1 MKIGAWLKQN
11 WLVVIVL
18 AALLFVAVTAPH
30 EAWKAVVIGA
40 RSFFGISA
48 ILLTVFVFMG
58 MFSVWVSEERVSR
71 HLGHESG
78 WKGLMYGTLLG
89 VIYHG
94 PQVSIFP
101 FLKTM
106 EDKGAKLSVLVA
118 VVSAFAIKL
127 PMIPLEFA
135 LLGWKFTVIHNLLL
149 LATAPLLG
157 ILMAWIVGRGSS
169 SDAASYSGKA

>member
-1 MKIGAWLKQN
+1 MKLGSWIKQN
-11 WLVVIVL
+11 WLVLIVL
-18 AALLFVAVTAPH
+18 IILGITAVSSPAQ
-30 EAWKAVVIGA
+30 AGRSVIIGA
-40 RSFFGISA
+40 QTFVGIGA

-58 MFSVWVSEERVSR
+58 MFSVWVSEERVTR
-71 HLGHESG
+71 HLGRESG

-106 EDKGAKLSVLVA
+106 SDKGAKLGVIVA

-127 PMIPLEFA
+127 PMIPLEIA
-135 LLGWKFTVIHNLLL
+135 LLGLKFTVVHNALLL
-149 LATAPLLG
+149 VTAPVLAVIMEKALR
-157 ILMAWIVGRGSS
+157 GRR
-169 SDAASYSGKA
+169 